1 MDRELCVIG
10 GGLAGSEAAWQAAE
24 RGIRVNLFEMRPL
37 KTTPAHQTEYLSEL
51 ICSNSLGSTL
61 PDRPSGLLK
70 EELRRLGSLLMRCA
84 EDAAIPAGGAL
95 AVDRD
100 RFARLVT
107 ARISEHPNITV
118 IRAEI
123 KAIPDGP
130 TIIASGPLT
139 SVSLTA
145 SIEQLT
151 GAQHLYFYDAIA
163 PIVTLESIDLQ
174 RAFWASRYDRGD
186 EGEGDYLNCPMT
198 EEEYKN
204 FVHELVT
211 AERVELRGFESDID
225 QGVAA
230 GPAKYFEACLP
241 VEVLAR
247 RDEQALAFGPLRP
260 VGLRDPHTGRRPHA
274 VVQLRRE
281 NAEGTLLN
289 LVGFQTNLTY
299 SEQRRILRL
308 IPGLENAEF
317 ARYGQMHR
325 NTFICSPRFLEPSF
339 RFRGRYGLFFA
350 GQITGMEGYVGNIA
364 SGLLA
369 GVNVARVLRGQ
380 EPLELPPETML
391 GALARYISTSDP
403 DSFQPM
409 KANFGLLPALE
420 NAPKDRG
427 ARRKGFSERSLRVLD
442 AFVASL
448 SESLLT

>member
-1 MDRELCVIG
+1 MGAELSVIG

-37 KTTPAHQTEYLSEL
+37 KTTPAHQTEYLSEI
-51 ICSNSLGSTL
+51 ICSNSLGSAL

-84 EDAAIPAGGAL
+84 EDSAIPAGGAL

-123 KAIPDGP
+123 KEVPDTP
-130 TIIASGPLT
+130 AIIASGPLT
-139 SVSLTA
+139 SASLTA
-145 SIEQLT
+145 SIERLT
-151 GAQHLYFYDAIA
+151 GSEHLYFFDAIA

-174 RAFWASRYDRGD
+174 KAFWASRYDRGD

-198 EEEYKN
+198 EEEYGR
-204 FVHELVT
+204 FVHELIT
-211 AERVELRGFESDID
+211 AERIELRGFESDIEH
-225 QGVAA
+225 GVAA

-260 VGLRDPHTGRRPHA
+260 VGLRDPHTGRRPFA

-299 SEQRRILRL
+299 PEQRRVLHL

-339 RFRGRYGLFFA
+339 HFRGREGLFFA
-350 GQITGMEGYVGNIA
+350 GQITGMEGYVGNVA

-369 GVNVARVLRGQ
+369 GVNAARVLQGQ
-380 EPLELPPETML
+380 SLLELPPETML
-391 GALARYISTSDP
+391 GALARYISASDP

-409 KANFGLLPALE
+409 KANFGLLPPLD

-427 ARRKGFSERSLRVLD
+427 ARRKAFSERSLRVLED
-442 AFVASL
+442 FIPSHPD
-448 SESLLT
+448 SFPT